1 MLAKATIIT
10 NKLVFDKDHRQFF
23 SLKHLTETVEV
34 LHSVI
39 ALKSVNF
46 ENFRVDFTINHI
58 VAYVLQLVVKAI
70 DDDKTS

>member
-39 ALKSVNF
+39 ALESVDF
-46 ENFRVDFTINHI
+46 ENFCIDFSIDHI
-58 VAYVLQLVVKAI
+58 VAYVLQFVVKAI
-70 DDDKTS
+70 DNDETS